1 MINLFQPSIGEEAL
15 FEMKKV
21 FDSNWLG
28 RGKKSSEFE
37 ELLAKYFGVSKE
49 NIGTNACC
57 TDSIFSS
64 IKLLKLGPDDLVTI
78 PTNSFPA
85 VGSAVLEAGAKL
97 AIVDI
102 KEDGTFRLDQKYFN
116 YATGLTMTNQK
127 FSNLEDLSFC

>member
-1 MINLFQPSIGEEAL
+1 MVR
-15 FEMKKV
+15 K
-21 FDSNWLG
+21 
-28 RGKKSSEFE
+28 GKKSSEFE

-78 PTNSFPA
+78 PANSFPA

-102 KEDGTFRLDQKYFN
+102 KEDGNIDFKKIPENILKQGFYNPLWWDSY
-116 YATGLTMTNQK
+116 
-127 FSNLEDLSFC
+127 

>member
-102 KEDGTFRLDQKYFN
+102 KEDGNIDFKKIPENILKETKVFFYNPLWWDSY
-116 YATGLTMTNQK
+116 
-127 FSNLEDLSFC
+127 